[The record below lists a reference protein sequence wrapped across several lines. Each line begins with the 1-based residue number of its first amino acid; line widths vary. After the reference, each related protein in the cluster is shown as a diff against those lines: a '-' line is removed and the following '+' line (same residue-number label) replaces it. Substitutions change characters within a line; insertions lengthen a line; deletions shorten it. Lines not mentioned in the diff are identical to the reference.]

1 MPSRK
6 TSLSQCAT
14 RVKGSKMQAGRCFY
28 QPPVFLRGFLE
39 LTFPEIRGVAA
50 VVVKSVLGS

>member
-1 MPSRK
+1 
-6 TSLSQCAT
+6 
-14 RVKGSKMQAGRCFY
+14 MQAGRCLY

-50 VVVKSVLGS
+50 VVVRSVLGSRVADSRGVALSGVARYFCT